1 MKLVTIDK
9 LPNPHVGVLVGNDTV
24 LDLAALKVILPEAYL
39 VPNSMRKILEAG
51 VAGMETVAH
60 CLAQVDS
67 MADDEKAIL
76 TDAGILSPLA
86 ELPLLAPVPNPKLIL
101 SVGLNYWKHLEEMAG
116 TPTPKHPAAFI
127 KTRDSLSGSGNPIYV
142 PPQCPDMIDYE
153 GELCFVFGRQCH
165 NVQSDEAMSYVAGY
179 TIANDVSARNWV
191 GEVLASSNTFP
202 AIHAWERNING
213 KQLPGFTPCGPV
225 LVTKDEV
232 KDPNNLQM
240 TLTLNGEVM
249 QSTKTDDMI
258 FKLPELISY
267 FSQWYQFNPGDIVTT
282 GSPAGVGFGRDPKV
296 FMKPGDVVEVEVEGI
311 GKLSNTVVES
321 N

>member
-1 MKLVTIDK
+1 MKLVTIDV
-9 LPNPHVGVLVGNDTV
+9 LPNSHVGVLVGEEIV
-24 LDLAALKVILPEAYL
+24 LDLAALSVVLPVATL
-39 VPNSMRKILEAG
+39 VPNSMRELLESG
-51 VAGMETVAH
+51 VTGLETVAH

-67 MADDEKAIL
+67 MTNDEKLIL
-76 TDAGILSPLA
+76 MGAGILSPLDDVQ
-86 ELPLLAPVPNPKLIL
+86 LLAPIPNPKLIL

-116 TPTPKHPAAFI
+116 TPIPKNPAAFI
-127 KTRDSLSGSGNPIYV
+127 KTRSSLSGSGNPIFV
-142 PPQCPDMIDYE
+142 PPQCPDMLDYE
-153 GELCFVFGRQCH
+153 GELCFVFGEQCH
-165 NVQSDEAMSYVAGY
+165 NVDVDEAMEYVAGY
-179 TIANDVSARNWV
+179 TIANDVSARDWV
-191 GEVLASSNTFP
+191 GEVFGSKETFP

-225 LVTKDEV
+225 LVTKDEIL
-232 KDPNNLQM
+232 DPHNLQM

-282 GSPAGVGFGRDPKV
+282 GSPAGVGFGRNPKV
-296 FMKPGDVVEVEVEGI
+296 FMKPGDTVEVEVEGI
-311 GKLSNTVVES
+311 GVLSNMISEI

>member
-1 MKLVTIDK
+1 MKLVTIDM
-9 LPNPHVGVLVGNDTV
+9 LPKSHIGVLVGEDIV
-24 LDLAALKVILPEAYL
+24 LDLAALSVILPAATL
-39 VPNSMRKILEAG
+39 VPSSMRALLEAG
-51 VAGMETVAH
+51 AAGLETVAH

-67 MADDEKAIL
+67 MDDDEKSIL
-76 TDAGILSPLA
+76 VDAGILCPLS
-86 ELPLLAPVPNPKLIL
+86 EVSLLAPIPNPKLIL

-116 TPTPKHPAAFI
+116 TPTPKYPAAFI
-127 KTRDSLSGSGNPIYV
+127 KTRDSLSGSGNPIIV
-142 PPQCPDMIDYE
+142 PTQFPDMLDYE
-153 GELCFVFGRQCH
+153 GELCFVFGEQCH
-165 NVQSDEAMSYVAGY
+165 NVSAGEAMTYVAGY

-191 GEVLASSNTFP
+191 GEVFESKETFP

-225 LVTKDEV
+225 LVTKDEIP
-232 KDPNNLQM
+232 DPDNLQM

-282 GSPAGVGFGRDPKV
+282 GSPAGVGFGRNPKV
-296 FMKPGDVVEVEVEGI
+296 FMKPGDTVEVEVEGI
-311 GKLSNTVVES
+311 GVLSNMISEI

>member
-1 MKLVTIDK
+1 MKLVTIDM
-9 LPNPHVGVLVGNDTV
+9 LPNPHVGVLVGDNTV
-24 LDLAALKVILPEAYL
+24 LDLAALKVILPVANL
-39 VPNSMRKILEAG
+39 VPNSMREVLEAG
-51 VAGMETVAH
+51 GAGMEAVAH

-67 MADDEKAIL
+67 MAEDEKSIL
-76 TDAGILSPLA
+76 ADAGILSPL
-86 ELPLLAPVPNPKLIL
+86 EDVPLLAPVPNPKLIL

-127 KTRDSLSGSGNPIYV
+127 KTRDSLSGSGNPIFV

-153 GELCFVFGRQCH
+153 GELCFVFGEQCH
-165 NVQSDEAMSYVAGY
+165 NVTADEAMDYVAGY
-179 TIANDVSARNWV
+179 TIANDVSARDWV
-191 GEVLASSNTFP
+191 GEVFASNETFP
-202 AIHAWERNING
+202 AIHAWERNLNG

-225 LVTKDEV
+225 LVSKDEI
-232 KDPNNLQM
+232 KDPHNLQM

-258 FKLPELISY
+258 FQLPELISY
-267 FSQWYQFNPGDIVTT
+267 YSQWYQFNPGDIVTT
-282 GSPAGVGFGRDPKV
+282 GTPAGVGFGRDPKV
-296 FMKPGDVVEVEVEGI
+296 FMKPGDIVEVEIEGI

>member
-1 MKLVTIDK
+1 MKLVTIDM
-9 LPNPHVGVLVGNDTV
+9 LPNPHVGVLVGDNTV
-24 LDLAALKVILPEAYL
+24 LDLAALKVILPVANL
-39 VPNSMRKILEAG
+39 VPNSMREVLEAG
-51 VAGMETVAH
+51 GAGMEAVAH

-67 MADDEKAIL
+67 MAEDEKSIL
-76 TDAGILSPLA
+76 ADAGILSPL
-86 ELPLLAPVPNPKLIL
+86 EDVPLLAPVPNPKLIL

-127 KTRDSLSGSGNPIYV
+127 KTRDSLSGSGNPIFV

-153 GELCFVFGRQCH
+153 GELCFVFGEQCH
-165 NVQSDEAMSYVAGY
+165 NVTADEAMDYVAGY
-179 TIANDVSARNWV
+179 TIANDVSARDWV
-191 GEVLASSNTFP
+191 GEVFASNETFP
-202 AIHAWERNING
+202 AIHAWERNLNG

-225 LVTKDEV
+225 LVTKDEI
-232 KDPNNLQM
+232 KDPHNLQM

-258 FKLPELISY
+258 FQLPELISY
-267 FSQWYQFNPGDIVTT
+267 YSQWYQFNPGDIVTT
-282 GSPAGVGFGRDPKV
+282 GTPAGVGFGRDPKV
-296 FMKPGDVVEVEVEGI
+296 FMKPGDIVEVEIEGI

>member
-1 MKLVTIDK
+1 MKLVTIDM
-9 LPNPHVGVLVGNDTV
+9 LPDPHVGVLVGEDIV
-24 LDLAALKVILPEAYL
+24 LDLPALSVVLPVAKL
-39 VPNSMRKILEAG
+39 VPKSMRELLASG
-51 VAGMETVAH
+51 VAGMETVAY

-67 MADDEKAIL
+67 MTDDEKLIL
-76 TDAGILSPLA
+76 MNAGILSPLRD
-86 ELPLLAPVPNPKLIL
+86 LPLLAPIPNPKLIL

-116 TPTPKHPAAFI
+116 TPTPKNPAAFI
-127 KTRDSLSGSGNPIYV
+127 KTRDSLLGSGNPIFV
-142 PPQCPDMIDYE
+142 PPQCPDMLDYE
-153 GELCFVFGRQCH
+153 GELCFVFGEQCH
-165 NVQSDEAMSYVAGY
+165 NVDVNEAMNYVAGY
-179 TIANDVSARNWV
+179 TIANDISARDWV
-191 GEVLASSNTFP
+191 SEVFDSKETFP

-225 LVTKDEV
+225 FVTKDEIS
-232 KDPNNLQM
+232 DPHDLQM

-258 FKLPELISY
+258 FRLPELIAY

-296 FMKPGDVVEVEVEGI
+296 FMKPGDLVEVKVEGI
-311 GKLSNTVVES
+311 GVLSNMISGV

>member
-165 NVQSDEAMSYVAGY
+165 NVQADEAMSYVAGY

-191 GEVLASSNTFP
+191 GEVFASSNTFP

-296 FMKPGDVVEVEVEGI
+296 FMKSGDVVEVEVEGI

>member
-165 NVQSDEAMSYVAGY
+165 NVQADEAMSYVAGY

-191 GEVLASSNTFP
+191 GEVFASSNTFP

>member
-165 NVQSDEAMSYVAGY
+165 NVQADEAMSYVAGY

-296 FMKPGDVVEVEVEGI
+296 FMKSGDVVEVEVEGI

>member
-1 MKLVTIDK
+1 MKLVTINK

-165 NVQSDEAMSYVAGY
+165 NVQADEAMSYVAGY

-191 GEVLASSNTFP
+191 GEVFASSNTFP

>member
-191 GEVLASSNTFP
+191 GEVFSSSDTFP

-213 KQLPGFTPCGPV
+213 KQLPSFTPCGPV

-282 GSPAGVGFGRDPKV
+282 GSPAGVGLGRDPKV
-296 FMKPGDVVEVEVEGI
+296 FMKPGDIVEVEVEGI

>member
-1 MKLVTIDK
+1 MKLVTIDV
-9 LPNPHVGVLVGNDTV
+9 LPNSHVGVLVGEEIV
-24 LDLAALKVILPEAYL
+24 LDLAALSVVLPVATL
-39 VPNSMRKILEAG
+39 VPSSMRELLESG
-51 VAGMETVAH
+51 VTGLETVAH

-67 MADDEKAIL
+67 MTNDEKLIL
-76 TDAGILSPLA
+76 MDSGILSPLGDVQ
-86 ELPLLAPVPNPKLIL
+86 LLAPIPNPKLIL

-116 TPTPKHPAAFI
+116 TPIPKNPTAFI
-127 KTRDSLSGSGNPIYV
+127 KTRSSLSGSGNPIFV
-142 PPQCPDMIDYE
+142 PPQCPDMLDYE
-153 GELCFVFGRQCH
+153 GELCFVFGEQCH
-165 NVQSDEAMSYVAGY
+165 NVDVDEAMEYVAGY

-191 GEVLASSNTFP
+191 GEVFGSKETFP

-225 LVTKDEV
+225 LVTKDEIL
-232 KDPNNLQM
+232 DPHNLQM

-282 GSPAGVGFGRDPKV
+282 GSPAGVGFGRNPKV
-296 FMKPGDVVEVEVEGI
+296 FMKPGDTVEVEVEGI
-311 GKLSNTVVES
+311 GVLSNMISEI

>member
-1 MKLVTIDK
+1 MKLVTINK

-165 NVQSDEAMSYVAGY
+165 NVQADEAMSYVAGY

-225 LVTKDEV
+225 LVTKDEI

>member
-127 KTRDSLSGSGNPIYV
+127 KTRDSLLGSGNPIYV

-165 NVQSDEAMSYVAGY
+165 NVQADEAMSYVAGY

-191 GEVLASSNTFP
+191 GEVFASSNTFP

>member
-51 VAGMETVAH
+51 VAGMETVTH

-67 MADDEKAIL
+67 MADDEKTIL

-165 NVQSDEAMSYVAGY
+165 NVQADEAMSYVAGY

>member
-1 MKLVTIDK
+1 MKLVTIDM
-9 LPNPHVGVLVGNDTV
+9 LPNPHVGVLVADNNV
-24 LDLAALKVILPEAYL
+24 LDLAALKVILPVANL
-39 VPNSMRKILEAG
+39 VPNSMREVLEAG
-51 VAGMETVAH
+51 GAGMEAVAH

-67 MADDEKAIL
+67 MAEDEKSIL
-76 TDAGILSPLA
+76 ADAGILSPL
-86 ELPLLAPVPNPKLIL
+86 EDVPLLAPVPNPKLIL

-127 KTRDSLSGSGNPIYV
+127 KTRDSLSGSGNPIFV

-153 GELCFVFGRQCH
+153 GELCFVFGEQCH
-165 NVQSDEAMSYVAGY
+165 NVTADEAMDYVAGY
-179 TIANDVSARNWV
+179 TIANDVSARDWV
-191 GEVLASSNTFP
+191 GEVFSSNETFP
-202 AIHAWERNING
+202 AIHAWERNLNG

-225 LVTKDEV
+225 LVSKDEI
-232 KDPNNLQM
+232 KDPHNLQM

-258 FKLPELISY
+258 FQLPELISY
-267 FSQWYQFNPGDIVTT
+267 YSQWYQFNPGDIVTT
-282 GSPAGVGFGRDPKV
+282 GTPAGVGFGRDPKV
-296 FMKPGDVVEVEVEGI
+296 FMKPGDIVEVEIEGI

>member
-165 NVQSDEAMSYVAGY
+165 NVQADEAMSYVAGY

-191 GEVLASSNTFP
+191 GEVFASSNTFP

-296 FMKPGDVVEVEVEGI
+296 FMKPGDIVEVEVEGI

>member
-165 NVQSDEAMSYVAGY
+165 NVQADEAMSYVAGY